1 MQGGFQVISGKARF
15 IFALIS
21 VWCGLLLPMTVA
33 MAQTQQGA
41 LAGTV
46 SDSSGARIAG
56 ATISVETEGTPT
68 KRQTKS
74 NGLGEFRLESLPPG
88 HYRVM
93 VMAANFATTAVE
105 LDVAVGSVPTL
116 SMNLIPATVTQRV
129 DVSGAGASLTSQP
142 LETTSSIE
150 KTVISAKD
158 LAKLPLAH
166 RSFANI
172 AYLSPMTQPVEPSDP
187 TKARI
192 TAVAFAG
199 SSGLNVD
206 LSVDGGDNNDDYIG
220 GFLQNYSPDAMQEF
234 TVRTAQFDADTS
246 RTNGGSV
253 IISTRR
259 GYYQWRGDLG
269 AYFRERA
276 LNARNEL
283 DNPAPSPKQ
292 PFSRENAIGAIGGP
306 IVKDRLWFFS
316 ALEYV
321 DEDSSVAYNN
331 LSLTQFRA
339 LAQLA
344 GTGQIP
350 GVSSIAVPTS
360 VAVPFRDTLF
370 STRLDFAQSDRMHWF
385 VR

>member
-1 MQGGFQVISGKARF
+1 MIIGVPSLVYFPITSEYQIGAQGGFQVISGKAIF
-15 IFALIS
+15 FFALIS
-21 VWCGLLLPMTVA
+21 VWCVLPLPMTVS

-41 LAGTV
+41 LAGAV

-88 HYRVM
+88 HYRVT
-93 VMAANFATTAVE
+93 VRAPNFATTAVD

-116 SMNLIPATVTQRV
+116 SVNLKPETVTQRV

-150 KTVISAKD
+150 KTAISAKD
-158 LAKLPLAH
+158 LATLPLAH

-253 IISTRR
+253 LITTRR
-259 GYYQWRGDLG
+259 GGDQWHGDLS
-269 AYFRERA
+269 R
-276 LNARNEL
+276 
-283 DNPAPSPKQ
+283 SPQ
-292 PFSRENAIGAIGGP
+292 
-306 IVKDRLWFFS
+306 V
-316 ALEYV
+316 
-321 DEDSSVAYNN
+321 
-331 LSLTQFRA
+331 
-339 LAQLA
+339 
-344 GTGQIP
+344 
-350 GVSSIAVPTS
+350 
-360 VAVPFRDTLF
+360 
-370 STRLDFAQSDRMHWF
+370 FAQKLFEFMLDACEKHE
-385 VR
+385 VQQ